1 MSITVL
7 YLVLTVY
14 THAYNNIDIKFTN
27 ITIKT
32 RNIISAS
39 SIIIDGHPKKLFRWA
54 YVIGIFTNFQLSILN
69 RSREK

>member
-14 THAYNNIDIKFTN
+14 TIHAYNNIDIKFTN

-32 RNIISAS
+32 RNIISTS
-39 SIIIDGHPKKLFRWA
+39 SMIIDGHPKNYLD
-54 YVIGIFTNFQLSILN
+54 GHMS
-69 RSREK
+69 